1 MLVIVAIKARN
12 FCLGHAALTNTHR
25 AEINVMRMMAAEAA
39 WRLLRLSCRN
49 EHCAA
54 LSYPLENQ

>member
-1 MLVIVAIKARN
+1 MLVIVAIEPRN
-12 FCLGHAALTNTHR
+12 FCLGNAAVTNTRR
-25 AEINVMRMMAAEAA
+25 AKIDVMRITAAEAA

>member
-1 MLVIVAIKARN
+1 MLVIVAIKPRN
-12 FCLGHAALTNTHR
+12 FCSGNAAITNTHR
-25 AEINVMRMMAAEAA
+25 AEINVMRITAAGAA